1 MRSDHLLGT
10 IQMKNNS
17 NRVSFIF
24 PVYNEESV
32 IEKTLR
38 SYHKE
43 FINKLDFEMIVA
55 EDGSIDRT
63 KEILKKLEPELSFRL
78 FSSDDRKGYLNAVR
92 DALKIAKFEWI
103 FLVDSDNQ
111 FDPHDFWKLW
121 SKIDQYD
128 VLLGKKNNRKD
139 GSLRLFL
146 SKGYNLILKT
156 LFSIKYED
164 IDTGFR
170 LFKRSVSNEL
180 SPKVKHLGFF
190 TAEFVIRAH
199 DSGYKIIEIP
209 VRHLKQETR
218 SSNIFHIKKLPFI
231 IFRELK
237 NIINLFIKIR
247 IHHDIKSI

>member
-1 MRSDHLLGT
+1 
-10 IQMKNNS
+10 MKTNP
-17 NRVSFIF
+17 NRVSFVF

-32 IEKTLR
+32 IEKTLY
-38 SYHKE
+38 SYYRE

-55 EDGSIDRT
+55 EDGSTDRT
-63 KEILKKLEPELSFRL
+63 KEILKKLEPELSL
-78 FSSDDRKGYLNAVR
+78 KLYSKDDRKGYLNAVR
-92 DALKIAKFEWI
+92 DALKIAEFEWI

-121 SKIDQYD
+121 SKINQYD
-128 VLLGKKNNRKD
+128 ILLGKKINRKD
-139 GSLRLFL
+139 GLLRLFL

-170 LFKRSVSNEL
+170 LLRRSVTNKIAPE
-180 SPKVKHLGFF
+180 VKHLGFF

-199 DSGYKIIEIP
+199 DRGYRIIEIP
-209 VRHLKQETR
+209 VKHLKQEIR

-231 IFRELK
+231 ILRELK
-237 NIINLFIKIR
+237 NIMNLFIEIR
-247 IHHDIKSI
+247 IRHDIKPI